1 MDIQDGGRM
10 RDLYNCNTYILSWV
24 EPDGEP
30 RSKAYETRR
39 EARQRKSNLKK
50 RLGKKRHIEIKKI
63 VTTHGYIK
71 DTSVVW

>member
-1 MDIQDGGRM
+1 M

-50 RLGKKRHIEIKKI
+50 RLGKKLHKYIEIKQI
-63 VTTHGYIK
+63 VTTQGFIES
-71 DTSVVW
+71 TSFVW

>member
-1 MDIQDGGRM
+1 M

-39 EARQRKSNLKK
+39 DARQRKSNLKK

-63 VTTHGYIK
+63 ITTQGYIEN
-71 DTSVVW
+71 TSVVW

>member
-1 MDIQDGGRM
+1 M

-30 RSKAYETRR
+30 KSNAHETRR
-39 EARQRKSNLKK
+39 EARQIKSNLKK
-50 RLGKKRHIEIKKI
+50 RLGKKWHEHIEIKKI
-63 VTTHGYIK
+63 ITTQGYIE